1 MSSESGG
8 KALPSLLLPLNPASL
23 SARTCFLGL
32 DLLPRPGVRVLTHST
47 FLSSQ
52 ELWAWSWDTPLTL

>member
-8 KALPSLLLPLNPASL
+8 KAHPSLLLPEP
-23 SARTCFLGL
+23 RFPLGT
-32 DLLPRPGVRVLTHST
+32 DLLPQPGVRVLTHST